1 MPCPESKLR
10 IGNIMRIGVRSL
22 LLVLAGPTTVMAQQ
36 PTGRVEVGTGKDIHA
51 RIEIQRTRYT
61 VGDTACLRIS
71 LINTSNRPV
80 DYVAM
85 GAGDM
90 IRLVIRRNGTLVQPN
105 AEPAGSASAE
115 PAGFQPGET
124 WPLTGNRWLPI
135 TTWGYSLEEAGE
147 YSIEGIPQIAGG
159 YAITDKTTV
168 RSNHVTFTLR
178 VGSSAHASCGRQ
190 VEARPKA
197 RKRTPAELRART
209 DSLQTAS
216 RNRLRAMVDTMDWR
230 HDTIK

>member
-1 MPCPESKLR
+1 MPGSRCR
-10 IGNIMRIGVRSL
+10 
-22 LLVLAGPTTVMAQQ
+22 
-36 PTGRVEVGTGKDIHA
+36 
-51 RIEIQRTRYT
+51 RTRFT
-61 VGDTACLRIS
+61 VSDTACLRIS

-90 IRLVIRRNGTLVQPN
+90 IRLVIRRNGTLVQPHV
-105 AEPAGSASAE
+105 EPAGSASAE

-135 TTWGYSLEEAGE
+135 TTWGYSLKR
-147 YSIEGIPQIAGG
+147 GG
-159 YAITDKTTV
+159 RVQYRGNTSGWRGV
-168 RSNHVTFTLR
+168 RHHGQDYRPIKPRDLHAPR
-178 VGSSAHASCGRQ
+178 RIVGSTFLCGRQ